1 MRRDLFDREIQC
13 PVCKNIFHTKK
24 VKSSAC
30 RIEKRDTDFCVVYSS
45 ANPMFYGAYVCPMCG
60 YAAMESMF
68 MDISAQGKKLIETVI
83 TKRWVQRSFGEERS
97 VYDAIEAHKLAL
109 ICGQVLNHKK
119 GILGS
124 ICLKLAWFH
133 RFISSERENEF
144 MLHALICLEEAFSHD
159 PLPLGN
165 LDEVSLTYLI
175 GELNRRLGRYEEAI
189 DWFNKA
195 VGNPLI
201 KRNKKLEAQ
210 AREQWRLAKEE
221 FKKLKNNVQ
230 VV

>member
-1 MRRDLFDREIQC
+1 MNQDLFDREIQC
-13 PVCKNIFHTKK
+13 PVCKNIFHTKR

-45 ANPMFYGAYVCPMCG
+45 TNPMFYGAHVCPMCG
-60 YAAMESMF
+60 YAAMESVF
-68 MDISAQGKKLIETVI
+68 KDITPQGKKVIETAI

-119 GILGS
+119 GALGN

-133 RFISSERENEF
+133 RFINNEREREF
-144 MLHALICLEEAFSHD
+144 LHHAQTCFEEAFLHES
-159 PLPLGN
+159 LPIGN

-175 GELNRRLGRYEEAI
+175 GELNRRLGKYEESI

-195 VGNPLI
+195 VENPLI

-221 FKKLKNNVQ
+221 FKKLKNDVR